1 MNKRILIVFLLL
13 GLISLT
19 ADMVYEGARSISGAY
34 LEHLEA
40 PPIASSIIVIG
51 EFIGYFLRF
60 ISGIL
65 ASYLGSSIAFWSFL
79 TLGYAMNVMVL
90 PFLAFAGFWWIAT
103 LLYLLE
109 RIGKG
114 LRTPVR
120 DVILAEVTEGVG
132 RGKGFGIHEVMDQ
145 VGALAG
151 PLLFAYMLIKYDYSK
166 AFLILL
172 IPGILAMIFLFTAWS
187 LYPKIKSVEVLS
199 KKISFKGI
207 SKKFWLYTLSMS
219 LQSLGFIH
227 WAIASFFLKYWG
239 IIGDAE
245 IAILYA
251 IAMGVDALIA
261 FPIGYLYDVVKL
273 KSLYIAPITTL
284 MITLLLTTRTTVLA
298 YIMAIFWGITMGISE
313 TIMRASIADIV
324 NKDELAVAYGIF
336 GMLYGIS
343 WSIGG
348 FILTFLLQLSTSI
361 AISYTILTQVLSILM
376 LIILNRKFSNEH
388 SSI

>member
-1 MNKRILIVFLLL
+1 
-13 GLISLT
+13 
-19 ADMVYEGARSISGAY
+19 
-34 LEHLEA
+34 
-40 PPIASSIIVIG
+40 
-51 EFIGYFLRF
+51 
-60 ISGIL
+60 
-65 ASYLGSSIAFWSFL
+65 
-79 TLGYAMNVMVL
+79 
-90 PFLAFAGFWWIAT
+90 
-103 LLYLLE
+103 
-109 RIGKG
+109 
-114 LRTPVR
+114 
-120 DVILAEVTEGVG
+120 
-132 RGKGFGIHEVMDQ
+132 
-145 VGALAG
+145 
-151 PLLFAYMLIKYDYSK
+151 
-166 AFLILL
+166 
-172 IPGILAMIFLFTAWS
+172 
-187 LYPKIKSVEVLS
+187 
-199 KKISFKGI
+199 
-207 SKKFWLYTLSMS
+207 
-219 LQSLGFIH
+219 
-227 WAIASFFLKYWG
+227 AIASFFLKYWG